1 MEARGPPQHTAAMQP
16 NTTSA
21 PFQVFLVEDS
31 PAIRD
36 RLLDLLGA
44 IPGARVVGYAEGA
57 SDAIAQIGA
66 RLPDAVVLDLDLAQ
80 GSGIDVLRAL
90 QHRSPRT
97 DIYVLTNFATAPY
110 RRLCASL
117 GARGFYDKSIEF
129 EKVRDAIAAQ
139 ALH

>member
-1 MEARGPPQHTAAMQP
+1 MEAPGPPQHTAAMQP

-36 RLLDLLGA
+36 RLIDLLGA
-44 IPGARVVGYAEGA
+44 IPGARVVGFAEGA
-57 SDAIAQIGA
+57 GDAIAQIGA
-66 RLPDAVVLDLDLAQ
+66 RSPDAVVLDLDLAQ
-80 GSGIDVLRAL
+80 GSGLDVLRAL
-90 QHRSPRT
+90 QHRTPRT
-97 DIYVLTNFATAPY
+97 NIYVLTNFATGPY
-110 RRLCASL
+110 RRLCTSL